1 MQFSLLTFIKYANH
15 NHNFD
20 FEVCIMVRK
29 NKSYQK
35 KKKKNQI
42 SPSTFVWCDLL
53 FALPVS
59 RAGSSSNNTVETVDG
74 CRKVC

>member
-35 KKKKNQI
+35 KK
-42 SPSTFVWCDLL
+42 
-53 FALPVS
+53 
-59 RAGSSSNNTVETVDG
+59 
-74 CRKVC
+74 

>member
-35 KKKKNQI
+35 KKKIRLAQA
-42 SPSTFVWCDLL
+42 LL
-53 FALPVS
+53 CSVIYCLHCLFLVLAAAAITLW
-59 RAGSSSNNTVETVDG
+59 RQ
-74 CRKVC
+74 